1 MQLRTCRALTVPTRS
16 VVRKAQP
23 VTGDCKAPS
32 PAFFGRV
39 KEKQLLRRHLNERP
53 SKVLVL
59 MGPASSGKSA
69 LIKNLLEEL
78 QVDKVP
84 ISYVNTRLADMT
96 TPDGMAAGLAEG
108 SSGLTAALGLFDT
121 LTKLVSDF
129 GITSTVG
136 PSLAGLDL
144 VKVIGN
150 IASAAKLPL
159 PDAQRT
165 LQEKVINVYREIF
178 EEHKKKGGPLPVL
191 VIDEANSLS
200 EWSPAH
206 AGARTSLLR
215 FFVAATKENQQAH
228 VILATSS
235 FAFLDWLYREV
246 NTNFLDVHF
255 IGDFSYEEGRAFLED
270 RLKSTQQPSADKDLT
285 DASWEQIYAVCGG
298 NAGALISC
306 AEKYDGA
313 WGPAL
318 DLVSKDAGSALHC
331 ALEPMDGD
339 GWTAAQLAAAVRALC
354 ASEYKAVERS
364 KLARQLGD
372 GGSKAVLSLLKAN
385 ILGLRRYSAWADD
398 LKAEAWGGK
407 LDSELITAASATFL
421 YKMHVLNQD
430 VSKMEAMLA
439 SAASAKE
446 ATSGAATI
454 QPVGVMEQQL
464 VDMGSALHELRGN
477 LGKVDRN
484 IGQLMRTKPGRWRE
498 EVSQLREEKTQL
510 RENERLLLLSR
521 QQLLELLLR
530 SPR

>member
-1 MQLRTCRALTVPTRS
+1 
-16 VVRKAQP
+16 
-23 VTGDCKAPS
+23 
-32 PAFFGRV
+32 
-39 KEKQLLRRHLNERP
+39 
-53 SKVLVL
+53 
-59 MGPASSGKSA
+59 
-69 LIKNLLEEL
+69 
-78 QVDKVP
+78 
-84 ISYVNTRLADMT
+84 
-96 TPDGMAAGLAEG
+96 MAAGLAEG

-191 VIDEANSLS
+191 VIDEANSLT

-235 FAFLDWLYREV
+235 FAFLDWLQREV
-246 NTNFLDVHF
+246 NTSFLDVHF

-270 RLKSTQQPSADKDLT
+270 RLKYTQQPFADKDLT

-306 AEKYDGA
+306 AEKYHGV
-313 WGPAL
+313 WGPVL
-318 DLVSKDAGSALHC
+318 DRISKDAGNTLRC
-331 ALEPMDGD
+331 ALAPMKSD
-339 GWTAAQLAAAVRALC
+339 GWTTAQLAAVVRALC
-354 ASEYKAVERS
+354 ASEHGAVERLA
-364 KLARQLGD
+364 LARQLGD
-372 GGSKAVLSLLKAN
+372 GGYEAVLGLLKAN

-398 LKAEAWGGK
+398 FKAEAWG
-407 LDSELITAASATFL
+407 STPRAELITAASATFL
-421 YKMHVLNQD
+421 YEMRVLNQD
-430 VSKMEAMLA
+430 ASTMEASLA
-439 SAASAKE
+439 SAVSAAKE
-446 ATSGAATI
+446 ATSGATTI
-454 QPVGVMEQQL
+454 LPVSVLEQQL
-464 VDMGSALHELRGN
+464 VNMGSALDELRGK
-477 LGKVDRN
+477 LGKVELD
-484 IGQLMRTKPGRWRE
+484 ISKPGRWGD

-510 RENERLLLLSR
+510 QEKERLLLLSR

-530 SPR
+530 SQR